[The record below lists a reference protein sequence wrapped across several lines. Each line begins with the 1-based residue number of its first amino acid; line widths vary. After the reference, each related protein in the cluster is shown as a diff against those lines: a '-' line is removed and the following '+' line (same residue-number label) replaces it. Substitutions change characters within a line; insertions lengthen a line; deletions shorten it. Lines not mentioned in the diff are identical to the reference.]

1 MKIIILFIVVL
12 LAVGVCGCTGDGDDA
27 PIGGETDEHGCLVS
41 AGYTWCEAKQK
52 CLRTWE
58 EPCPGMVSSFAE
70 CEALG
75 YPVMESYPRQCRTPE
90 GETFTEDIDEPVHD
104 DPLQGQAVEIAEE
117 YVMNMKPYVEE
128 NGRNLNVKMLV
139 QMKCPGCWQV
149 VLQYDA
155 DPGKATDDY
164 TNDRITVNVTL
175 NNWEIVNVVSGRGGV
190 IVLSPEECD
199 SKGGRVVNTLGET
212 CASDETNAGEV
223 EGLMCPCICCVAST
237 ESDKLTLD
245 EAIGIAEGSECTE
258 KGVLTDSYMYNEYT
272 KTWWIDLDMK
282 EEFEKEYC
290 NPACVVNEDT
300 RSAEINW
307 RCTGAL
313 PPE

>member
-1 MKIIILFIVVL
+1 
-12 LAVGVCGCTGDGDDA
+12 
-27 PIGGETDEHGCLVS
+27 
-41 AGYTWCEAKQK
+41 
-52 CLRTWE
+52 
-58 EPCPGMVSSFAE
+58 
-70 CEALG
+70 
-75 YPVMESYPRQCRTPE
+75 
-90 GETFTEDIDEPVHD
+90 
-104 DPLQGQAVEIAEE
+104 
-117 YVMNMKPYVEE
+117 
-128 NGRNLNVKMLV
+128 
-139 QMKCPGCWQV
+139 
-149 VLQYDA
+149 
-155 DPGKATDDY
+155 
-164 TNDRITVNVTL
+164 
-175 NNWEIVNVVSGRGGV
+175 
-190 IVLSPEECD
+190 
-199 SKGGRVVNTLGET
+199 VVNTLGET